1 MEPLEWKSISDCI
14 GSGKA
19 QETGSMDTKVCGMKR
34 NVRSKVVPIFRNNLS
49 ICNQNPTS
57 LYWSGF
63 DCKLIGC
70 RAFRSKKTIE
80 AIQPQFHH
88 VHKDQTGC
96 RSAVVAG
103 QQQQQCTIN
112 AVKVKRLI
120 Q

>member
-1 MEPLEWKSISDCI
+1 
-14 GSGKA
+14 
-19 QETGSMDTKVCGMKR
+19 MDTKVCGMKR
-34 NVRSKVVPIFRNNLS
+34 NVQSRKLPCSDIQEQP
-49 ICNQNPTS
+49 

-63 DCKLIGC
+63 DCKVIGC
-70 RAFRSKKTIE
+70 RAFRSKKKIE
-80 AIQPQFHH
+80 AIQPQFH

>member
-34 NVRSKVVPIFRNNLS
+34 NVQSRKLPCSDIQEQP
-49 ICNQNPTS
+49 

-63 DCKLIGC
+63 DCKVIGC
-70 RAFRSKKTIE
+70 RAFRSKKKIE
-80 AIQPQFHH
+80 AIQPQFH

>member
-34 NVRSKVVPIFRNNLS
+34 NVQSRKLP
-49 ICNQNPTS
+49 S

-70 RAFRSKKTIE
+70 RAFRSKKKIE
-80 AIQPQFHH
+80 AIQPQFH